1 MTATPCLSGGI
12 ARAALIA
19 IVTAARPR
27 NRLVRDA
34 GSQHNV
40 RIRERNGN
48 DGRSSRRQRSG
59 RSGVKEVVRSTD
71 PVRLSFLT
79 ALLSDG
85 GVAAIL
91 FDTHA
96 SIVQGSLGV
105 LPQRLMVADED
116 YDQAVAILKTA
127 NEWHEPERSGWL

>member
-1 MTATPCLSGGI
+1 
-12 ARAALIA
+12 
-19 IVTAARPR
+19 
-27 NRLVRDA
+27 
-34 GSQHNV
+34 
-40 RIRERNGN
+40 
-48 DGRSSRRQRSG
+48 
-59 RSGVKEVVRSTD
+59 VKEVVRSTD

-85 GVAAIL
+85 GVTAIL

-116 YDQAVAILKTA
+116 YDQAVAILKSA

>member
-1 MTATPCLSGGI
+1 MKEI
-12 ARAALIA
+12 ARS
-19 IVTAARPR
+19 
-27 NRLVRDA
+27 N
-34 GSQHNV
+34 
-40 RIRERNGN
+40 
-48 DGRSSRRQRSG
+48 
-59 RSGVKEVVRSTD
+59 D

-85 GVAAIL
+85 GVTSFL

-105 LPQRLMVADED
+105 LPQRLMVADAE

-127 NEWHEPERSGWL
+127 GEWHEPEQGGWL

>member
-1 MTATPCLSGGI
+1 MKEI
-12 ARAALIA
+12 A
-19 IVTAARPR
+19 
-27 NRLVRDA
+27 
-34 GSQHNV
+34 
-40 RIRERNGN
+40 
-48 DGRSSRRQRSG
+48 
-59 RSGVKEVVRSTD
+59 RSTD

-105 LPQRLMVADED
+105 LPQRLMVADDD
-116 YDQAVAILKTA
+116 YNEAVAILRSA
-127 NEWHEPERSGWL
+127 GEWHEPERDDWG